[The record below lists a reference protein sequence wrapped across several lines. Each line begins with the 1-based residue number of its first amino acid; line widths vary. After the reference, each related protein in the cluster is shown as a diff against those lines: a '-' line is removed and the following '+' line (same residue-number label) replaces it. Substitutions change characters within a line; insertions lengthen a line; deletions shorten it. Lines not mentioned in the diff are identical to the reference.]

1 MKFPF
6 KLPML
11 LDGATATNLMAMGM
25 PSGVCVE
32 KWICDHPSPFQQLQ
46 SEFIKA
52 GSEAVYAPTFGATR
66 LHLAEADLGDQ
77 VETIN
82 RQLVELSKSVAK
94 PAGVLVGGNLS
105 PSGLFVAPYG
115 DADFDDIYDLY
126 REQVRALDEAGVD
139 FIIIETQTS
148 LADMR
153 AAVLASRATDL
164 PVFVTI
170 TVDPSGHT
178 LTGGSLLPTIL
189 TLQAMDVDAIGLN
202 CSSGPKEMEPLI
214 ADIMHHTTVP
224 IIAKP
229 NAGIPMH
236 NAEGSAEGYLS
247 PREFAEE
254 MERLLD
260 AGASIIGGCCG
271 TTPAHIMEL
280 NKMLESRTIQVDR
293 ERPDERAVDCYAA
306 TIETEAFFLSDNMV
320 FSEPI
325 ECSPGLADD
334 LIDLDD
340 ERVNI
345 ALVEIH
351 SIDDARLLAET
362 GHMSRLPIAVQA
374 ETLPILEAA
383 LRYFQGRLIVS
394 SDCSLERE
402 HMEPIAAK
410 YGAILY

>member
-6 KLPML
+6 ALPML

-25 PSGVCVE
+25 PSGVCME
-32 KWICDHPSPFQQLQ
+32 KWICDHPSPLLHLQ
-46 SEFIKA
+46 KEFIRA
-52 GSEAVYAPTFGATR
+52 GSQAVYAPTFGASR
-66 LHLAEADLGDQ
+66 LPLAEAGFGDE
-77 VETIN
+77 VEAMN
-82 RQLVELSKSVAK
+82 RTLVELSQSVAK

-126 REQVRALDEAGVD
+126 REQIRALDDAGVD
-139 FIIIETQTS
+139 FLVIETQTS

-153 AAVLASRATDL
+153 AAVLAARTTDL

-170 TVDPSGHT
+170 TVDASGRT
-178 LTGGSLLPTIL
+178 MTGASLLPTVI
-189 TLQAMDVDAIGLN
+189 TLQAMGVEAIGLN
-202 CSSGPKEMEPLI
+202 CCSGPRGMVPLVSKI
-214 ADIMHHTTVP
+214 IHHTEIP

-236 NAEGSAEGYLS
+236 HAEGSAQGYLS
-247 PREFAEE
+247 PRQFAAD
-254 MERLLD
+254 MKLLLD
-260 AGASIIGGCCG
+260 AGVSIIGGCCG

-280 NKMLESRTIQVDR
+280 HKLLAEY
-293 ERPDERAVDCYAA
+293 PAVPNENGPEEADCYAA
-306 TIETEAFFLSDNMV
+306 AIETEAFFLSDQMV

-325 ECSPGLADD
+325 ECSPCLAED

-340 ERVNI
+340 ERVNL

-351 SIDDARLLAET
+351 SVDDARQLAET

-374 ETLPILEAA
+374 DSLPILNAA
-383 LRYFQGRLIVS
+383 LRYFQGRLVVS
-394 SDCSLERE
+394 SDCAIERPLLE
-402 HMEPIAAK
+402 PLAAK
-410 YGAILY
+410 YGAIIY